1 MAGIDPPVRSAS
13 TATSLAAVLAGL
25 VALLAPAAPGAALE
39 AATFEPL
46 GFLPGGA
53 ASVARGV
60 SADGRVVVGEAQ
72 DGNADTLAFRWVAG
86 TMTAIGHLGG
96 SVAYSAAYAASR
108 DGSVVVGVTAY
119 PTNEGGLAGFHWA
132 DGTMAVRL
140 GPQAIH
146 CSTACFCCFPIY
158 TGDGWAADVSAEGD
172 VTIGYGYQDF
182 NGEDDTVGLRWESD
196 QGQPIALYGTLVV
209 DDGIA
214 VSDDGDTMLVAM
226 SGSPW
231 LIEQGAGPAGGDVFT
246 AIGAGTAVALSGDG
260 SVVAGYDNALL
271 ATAWLWQGGVRRAI
285 PGAVP
290 TSLSEQGDVVGG
302 RRAGIARLYTPRLGW
317 RDLRESLVDDLG
329 LEAALDGWT
338 LTEVT
343 GVSRTGEV
351 VVGNGIDP
359 EGRTAAW
366 RATLPA
372 AYLGVAVVPVLG
384 PVAWGCLAAVLL
396 AVGARRVATGRAAP
410 RPTG

>member
-1 MAGIDPPVRSAS
+1 MAGADPPIRSAPG
-13 TATSLAAVLAGL
+13 ATRLMAVAAAL
-25 VALLAPAAPGAALE
+25 VAWLAPAALGAAPGV
-39 AATFEPL
+39 ARFEPL

-53 ASVARGV
+53 ESVARGV
-60 SADGRVVVGEAQ
+60 SADGRVVVGEALGQ
-72 DGNADTLAFRWVAG
+72 DGHTLAFRWVAG
-86 TMTAIGHLGG
+86 TMTALGDLGG
-96 SVAYSAAYAASR
+96 SVDYSAAFAASS

-119 PTNEGGLAGFHWA
+119 PTNEGGLAGFRWA
-132 DGTMAVRL
+132 DGTMEVRL

-158 TGDGWAADVSAEGD
+158 TGDGWAADVSGDGD
-172 VTIGYGYQDF
+172 VAIGYGYQDF
-182 NGEDDTVGLRWESD
+182 TGEDDTVGLRWESE
-196 QGQPIALYGTLVV
+196 QGQPIALYQTLVV

-214 VSDDGDTMLVAM
+214 LSGDGEVMLVAM

-231 LIEQGAGPAGGDVFT
+231 LIEQGGGPTGGDVST
-246 AIGAGTAVALSGDG
+246 PIGAGTAVALSGDG
-260 SVVAGYDNALL
+260 RVVAGYDNALL

-317 RDLRESLVDDLG
+317 QDLQPALADDLG
-329 LEAALDGWT
+329 LDAALAGWT

-343 GVSRTGEV
+343 GVSRTGETL
-351 VVGNGIDP
+351 VGNGIDP

-366 RATLPA
+366 RATVPA
-372 AYLGVAVVPVLG
+372 AWLGVATVPALG
-384 PVAWGCLAAVLL
+384 PVAWGGLAAVLVV
-396 AVGARRVATGRAAP
+396 VGARMLATGRTAP
-410 RPTG
+410 PRTG